1 MKPAEKPWMKRG
13 HARLSKSIVIVTSVM
28 SHSAT
33 ACKRQPPTSMRR
45 WSIRETRRPEI
56 ISAIIVPSPPG
67 ASVSPAVQAS

>member
-1 MKPAEKPWMKRG
+1 MNPTEKPWTNRG
-13 HARLSKSIVIVTSVM
+13 QARAWKSIVVVTSVM

-33 ACKRQPPTSMRR
+33 ACRRQPPTSMRR
-45 WSIRETRRPEI
+45 WSMRDTRRPDT